1 MNAQYIQ
8 DKLDTLQEEKKD
20 LQSQLQHAFSDA
32 TIEKLEEQIKEL
44 DHSINIVRGWQPNEW
59 NNRYSKV
66 SKN

>member
-1 MNAQYIQ
+1 MDAQYIQ

-59 NNRYSKV
+59 NNWYSKV

>member
-1 MNAQYIQ
+1 MDAQYIQ

-44 DHSINIVRGWQPNEW
+44 DHSINIVRGWQPNE
-59 NNRYSKV
+59 
-66 SKN
+66 